1 MDITFKT
8 DDGVFNY
15 RVAGVIIHEGKVLV
29 MTDDRVK
36 HFMLPGGRVGLH
48 ESSKE
53 AVVREV
59 AEELGEELPIIRPLW
74 INEGFFEQEWSGR
87 QVHELAFYFLLD
99 ASGSSLV
106 NKGDEFTLQEDDKL
120 HTCKWVPI
128 EKLKDETFYPLFLKE
143 KILDLPDHLEMMIEM
158 E

>member
-15 RVAGVIIHEGKVLV
+15 RVAGVIIHDGKILI

-36 HFMLPGGRVGLH
+36 HFMLPGGRVGLF

-59 AEELGEELPIIRPLW
+59 AEELSEELPIIRPLW
-74 INEGFFEQEWSGR
+74 INEGFFKQEWSGR
-87 QVHELAFYFLLD
+87 KVHELAVYYLLD
-99 ASGSSLV
+99 GSSSSLIER
-106 NKGDEFTLQEDDKL
+106 GDEFTIREGDKL
-120 HTCKWVPI
+120 HTLKWVPV
-128 EKLKDETFYPLFLKE
+128 EKLKDEEFYPLFLKE
-143 KILDLPDHLEMMIEM
+143 KILNIPEHPEMMIEF